1 MQSRTMSMVEMT
13 TGKILGFVVAV
24 SSQMIVYPLYFDQ
37 HIPITQ
43 NMQLGLIFM
52 SIAAVKSY
60 GVRRFFNWLQWGR
73 NNEPRR
79 NKDVEIPGTKT

>member
-1 MQSRTMSMVEMT
+1 MQSRIMSMVEMT
-13 TGKILGFVVAV
+13 TGKVLGFIVAV

-52 SIAAVKSY
+52 SIAAIKSY

-73 NNEPRR
+73 NNEQGR
-79 NKDVEIPGTKT
+79 NKDVGLPRAKT

>member
-1 MQSRTMSMVEMT
+1 MQTRTMSMIEMT
-13 TGKILGFVVAV
+13 TGKVLGFITAVA
-24 SSQMIVYPLYFDQ
+24 SQMVVYPLYFEQ

-52 SIAAVKSY
+52 SIAAIKSY

-73 NNEPRR
+73 NNEQGR
-79 NKDVEIPGTKT
+79 NENVEIPGAET